1 MIVIV
6 YYFMGL
12 CFFVSYSYWAPKIDN
27 PLLLLSLEEKDLTEM
42 QFLVLTKTLETV
54 GTDS

>member
-1 MIVIV
+1 
-6 YYFMGL
+6 MGL